1 MVDQNFEGE
10 VYYLEFED
18 ENGNKQYFTEDVV
31 LNHEGREYAVLVHVQ
46 DEEADHEGQDDTY
59 MILASIEKNEEGV
72 EVYVP
77 LDEEDEVFETLVKLY
92 EDGKMGVSEI
102 SDGKTTVINDALYE
116 EDSFHPNN
124 TGYEKMKQAILEK
137 INATKKTWSQK

>member
-46 DEEADHEGQDDTY
+46 DE
-59 MILASIEKNEEGV
+59 KNEEGV

-92 EDGKMGVSEI
+92 EEMEDGE
-102 SDGKTTVINDALYE
+102 
-116 EDSFHPNN
+116 
-124 TGYEKMKQAILEK
+124 
-137 INATKKTWSQK
+137 

>member
-46 DEEADHEGQDDTY
+46 DEEADPEGEGDTY
-59 MILASIEKNEEGV
+59 MTLASIEKNEKGV

-92 EDGKMGVSEI
+92 EEMEDGE
-102 SDGKTTVINDALYE
+102 
-116 EDSFHPNN
+116 
-124 TGYEKMKQAILEK
+124 
-137 INATKKTWSQK
+137 